1 METDLITLAYW
12 QVGTLIAV
20 FIMGL
25 RSLYKQGFSEGRDK
39 GINTTLAVLEKKGII
54 QVDENENIVGWEID

>member
-20 FIMGL
+20 FVMGL
-25 RSLYKQGFSEGRDK
+25 RSLYKQGLAEGTDR
-39 GINTTLAVLEKKGII
+39 GINTTLDVLVKKGII